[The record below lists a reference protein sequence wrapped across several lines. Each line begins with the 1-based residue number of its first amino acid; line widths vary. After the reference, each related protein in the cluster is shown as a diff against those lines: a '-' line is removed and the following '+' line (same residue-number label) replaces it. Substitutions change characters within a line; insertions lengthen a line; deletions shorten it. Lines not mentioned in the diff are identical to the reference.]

1 MNNSEKKNT
10 LLELIDKLCSKDF
23 SKDWS
28 AINEINE
35 WIQKL
40 NEIYSDGY
48 RHDYADLFY
57 KLQEIFLQDLE
68 QDSEACEILGENL
81 NVLERHIEKE
91 ENNPNIAKSY
101 KKFADHIRLE
111 IGRYNFVKVR
121 FEKKHMESKTAQAS
135 QIDIQQIEERISKV
149 EEDMN
154 EVRPTV
160 THAQKELDNLD
171 SKLENN
177 KVSSITTI
185 TIFSA
190 VVLTFSGSIAFE
202 SGILQGMHTVSACRL
217 IFAIALTGF
226 ILFNTI
232 FVLLYLVGRLVG
244 KPISKGCKHIKPED
258 NSISSHDNKHYI
270 HPYSQESE
278 SIWCKLTHQYAYTT
292 VTNIALLWIMYGA
305 YISWLCQP
313 INLNLQSLTCL
324 LLLLLPGIF
333 LCLVYSINFILE
345 RKQKERIILSARL
358 KLVTLLLKKTSRKSI
373 RAPHIP
379 FLIIYWAI

>member
-28 AINEINE
+28 AINE

-81 NVLERHIEKE
+81 NVLEQHIEKE
-91 ENNPNIAKSY
+91 GNNPNIAKSY

-111 IGRYNFVKVR
+111 IGRYTFVKVR

-185 TIFSA
+185 AIFSA
-190 VVLTFSGSIAFE
+190 VALTFSGSIAFE

-217 IFAIALTGF
+217 ICAIALTGF

-244 KPISKGCKHIKPED
+244 KPISKGCKRIKPED

-270 HPYSQESE
+270 HPYSQES
-278 SIWCKLTHQYAYTT
+278 IRCKLTHQYAYIT
-292 VTNIALLWIMYGA
+292 VTNIALLWIMYAA

-313 INLNLQSLTCL
+313 INLNLQSLIC
-324 LLLLLPGIF
+324 LLLLPGIF
-333 LCLVYSINFILE
+333 LYLVYSINCILE